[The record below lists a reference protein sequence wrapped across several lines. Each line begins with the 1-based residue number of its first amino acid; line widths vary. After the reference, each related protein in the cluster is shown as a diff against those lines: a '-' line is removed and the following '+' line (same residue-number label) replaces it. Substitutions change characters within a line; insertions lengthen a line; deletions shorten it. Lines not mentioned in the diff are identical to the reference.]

1 MQECKPQEVLILKA
15 DPKVEPHH
23 YSAWFPL
30 KLPGCSFSTRLY
42 FGCRGRACQSGGPVV
57 LGKFARP

>member
-23 YSAWFPL
+23 YSVWFPL
-30 KLPGCSFSTRLY
+30 KLPGCSFSTRLLW
-42 FGCRGRACQSGGPVV
+42 GVGDVHVNSGGPVV
-57 LGKFARP
+57 LGKFACP